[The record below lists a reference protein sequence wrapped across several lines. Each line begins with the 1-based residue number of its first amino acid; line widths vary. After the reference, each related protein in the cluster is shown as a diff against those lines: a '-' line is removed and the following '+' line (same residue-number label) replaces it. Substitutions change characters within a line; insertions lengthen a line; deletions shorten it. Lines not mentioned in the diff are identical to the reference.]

1 MALTVETGSS
11 SATADSYVSTAD
23 ATTYLSNRYGSTEAF
38 VAMGSGDDKDAL
50 MRRAA
55 SYLDNVYAA
64 RWKGDRSAGAQA
76 LAWPRTG
83 VYDLDGYTV
92 GSDEIPTELGY
103 AQAEVARRL
112 KAGTDPLSDLERSGH
127 VKREKVGEVEV
138 EYMDRASGDTDFRQV
153 DGLLR
158 HYLQGG
164 GTTVEAVRA

>member
-23 ATTYLSNRYGSTEAF
+23 ATTYLSNRYGSTEPF
-38 VAMGSGDDKDAL
+38 VAMGAGDDKDAL

-92 GSDEIPTELGY
+92 GSDEI
-103 AQAEVARRL
+103 
-112 KAGTDPLSDLERSGH
+112 
-127 VKREKVGEVEV
+127 
-138 EYMDRASGDTDFRQV
+138 
-153 DGLLR
+153 
-158 HYLQGG
+158 
-164 GTTVEAVRA
+164 